1 MNAKAKLPKQLDVFM
16 GISYE
21 VPRACPTGEWK
32 VAAEWVDIPRRLR
45 CQGIDPERIRSA
57 RLERTATAI
66 RVTVELASEN

>member
-57 RLERTATAI
+57 RLERTETAI
-66 RVTVELASEN
+66 RVSVELAPL